1 MIDLSF
7 LTEEEQEAIMK
18 VLERDAELKKNEEA
32 RVSHLPEKIK
42 NDNQLKNMSGQ
53 WFYEAK
59 SKRHRDKIHGA
70 DIIRASIRRKP
81 KTIAERRENKSDKT
95 KNSWVNSVNKEVYV
109 PAELSGIMEE
119 TEDGEVKS
127 NQSSNALAT
136 TLDKPQERSKKVAV
150 SPAKERKNPFNDFT
164 APEHNIKSRA
174 SESGTTDVSQM
185 PNEESLSP
193 SKESQS
199 KRNLLN
205 NRSKEHRQASGELTD
220 ESQRE
225 VDQPPVPKARKVI
238 YKITDPML
246 EKDGSF
252 PKPAKRTDWGNGA
265 GTPPRGI
272 LKRSS
277 SSSSTDSEVLRV
289 NQIFDQQ
296 SKTGLPSL
304 PALEKV
310 AETNPPAED
319 SSQNSLERLKQV
331 RFSSSI
337 GKSQPL
343 QSPQLH
349 HGKDIGEFDLLE
361 SDYVKNGEND
371 TSRLDALQNEQTLPI
386 KSPHSQSSA
395 LDVKAIDRNVS
406 QEERSPYVSDANR
419 SCLPVNETLQFK
431 TSSSVEPVTP
441 RKSSSNISPNV
452 KKVQT
457 VDETLSPDTSK
468 QSLNPDLESPKYTID
483 QQPLS
488 AKTKSPQLPN
498 ASSADLQ
505 QGKPVLVED
514 QRAKTTSKPDKHASE
529 FIKAADESISKVL
542 DWFKRSSNTG
552 DEKTPSVTSQGRES
566 KEELNLPPTTGV
578 LHRNDTGLSTDENT
592 QLIDLSLGSNGK
604 QSSVLPA
611 SADAGD
617 IQILKVGKKENQN
630 QEIQGTDYNK
640 GPTVL
645 GKSKSGREKIHL
657 QFTDLPVTK
666 LDETNIL
673 KKSGADG
680 KMLYKPENESA
691 AYKEPT
697 FLDDGKGKPGSN
709 NFISPEK
716 LNEESILK
724 TNVQTGIPKEEK
736 RSTIKSLVEEDH
748 VQSQTGFDNKGRER
762 KEPGL
767 LDQGVMQL
775 DSNSSRSKLPILSQ
789 HESKQPSPVQIS
801 DDETEQK
808 RSVRDIRAFW
818 ERDKIGPRH
827 TTKEGVLNTTP
838 SASSTI
844 QYIGKESSKVKPA
857 DVSAA
862 FLSNESKDQNKYHL
876 VSFRRV
882 ELGDD
887 ETSKDKFLKSSKTG
901 TDTMDKSKSDH
912 AVEKPKKTLESDGKV
927 NEFTKLPKANHL
939 KPGIGFTS
947 ASPNKYEDGKEVSS
961 ENDRIPSST
970 QQKPSFKVLSL
981 KEKIDEESKNQIS
994 NPLQF
999 ESLRTFWD
1007 IGAKS
1012 QNRTSMENETT
1023 FPSSNSSLT
1032 YQKES
1037 KELKGSRAEM
1047 SQEEVMVP
1055 QQNQFS
1061 LREKTKKINIKVPES
1076 PRQEGQPIPWSVN
1089 LTRTENAESVQIVGK
1104 NVGNSVISKPKEKV
1118 DLPEQEVKEYIEK
1131 MIDPSKVQHS
1141 TFNSGLQKLL
1151 EEMSQAPLL
1160 TSQPAGV
1167 KGVPRKELGLDQH
1180 LIFSAKAI
1188 QSKTAPTDYKEQA
1201 AESPK
1206 EEVVETVDK
1215 TVAPSKAEVDAF
1227 NAALEKLLK
1236 ETTFSSSQNVPENI
1250 SEETVSWPSQ
1260 RRFFEK
1266 VMERSHNTFPS
1277 YQREVVLPQEV
1288 KETIEKSVVPSKN
1301 EFDELKI
1308 GLEKLLKESDASC
1321 PLDQSADGDEN
1332 VWRESSHK
1340 EVIPNSSQKTPC
1352 PNIATYVMTQ
1362 NESQPPGEA
1371 VSETVEKTIV
1381 PPKAEFHNLDT
1392 GLKKL
1397 LKEASVISPSYKIE
1411 NRNKAV
1417 PENMPEEDKHTFYKR
1432 VIKIEQATSPVAHE
1446 RAGTPNETRTAE
1458 RTAVPYQDNVS
1469 SISTRLEKPNGGA
1482 AKMPLPLHAKSGKYV
1497 SSQPEDR
1504 TYYPVSPGNH
1514 QEVTEILVK
1523 TVQAK
1528 PELHEFNASLQKL
1541 LQEASEM
1548 SPSEQKSI
1556 DNVMHVRIQ
1565 PCEQDIDY
1573 PQEVKETI
1581 EKVVASSKSEPSEF
1595 NASLQKLLTEASEMP
1610 PAELKRLDHET
1621 YSIVNVKIQSNRHVD
1636 SAYQQEVNE
1645 TVKKSV
1651 ATSKSELNA
1660 FHSGLEKLLMEVSE
1674 METPELK
1681 SMDSG
1686 MRRSVGIQPNQGLDL
1701 TYQEAIGHPQ
1711 EVNETIEKAVAPSKS
1726 ELGDFNT
1733 SLQKLLKEASEAPPP
1748 LKLKSLDSEIQSMT
1762 QPNQSVHFP
1771 YRQELDHPQE
1781 IRETVEKT
1789 VAPTKAECSELNIC
1803 LEKLLKE
1810 ASEVSSRLPT
1820 KMGKQETPND
1830 AEKGSLGVKM
1840 PHSGPSA
1847 SSGYRTEF
1855 KIPIKSETVKQNDK
1869 AVKEDRVLNEV
1880 RVSAL
1885 PERNVA
1891 FEKTEQTNLESTETL
1906 PKEKEKGTPVI
1917 KTYKMDINEN
1927 KAKEETEKD
1936 YDKCTS
1942 LADVSEATSEVNA
1955 PSRFR
1960 RASTPLKDKRSSK
1973 ISKVEVFLAS
1983 PYEENDAI
1991 SFGSDLSGST
2001 CSEEELDPI
2010 LKALKR
2016 SADRQRPSKSL
2027 EDIPSATSNKG
2038 KVDMPKEELV
2048 LSAEDVSTVSSDLDN
2063 PFSNPEKLKRL
2074 SKSVPAFLQE
2084 EVSGSVMSIYSG
2096 DFGNVDV
2103 KGNIQF
2109 AIDYVEQLKE
2119 LQIFV
2124 SQCKDLAIADVKK
2137 QRSDPYVKTYLL
2149 PEKYKLGKRKTSVKK
2164 RTLNPVFNEILR
2176 YKIDHALVRTQRLN
2190 LSVWHND
2197 TFGRN
2202 SFLGEVELDLGTW
2215 DWNDKLNKQMN
2226 WFPLKPRTPTAA
2238 LELENRGEIK
2248 LALRYVP
2255 QSTGGTNAPST
2266 GEVHIWVKECNDL
2279 PLLRGNKLNSF
2290 VKCTILPDT
2299 SRKSRQK
2306 TRAVAKTTNPVFN
2319 HTMVYDGFRA
2329 DDLKEACVELTV
2341 WDHNKLANHFLGGLR
2356 IGMGTGKSYGTA
2368 VDWMDSTFDETTLWE
2383 RMMNFPNTWVEDTL
2397 PLRMLMAAKLT
2408 K

>member
-310 AETNPPAED
+310 AETNPPEED

-395 LDVKAIDRNVS
+395 LDVNAIDRNVS

-488 AKTKSPQLPN
+488 AKTKSPQLPH

-505 QGKPVLVED
+505 QG
-514 QRAKTTSKPDKHASE
+514 
-529 FIKAADESISKVL
+529 
-542 DWFKRSSNTG
+542 
-552 DEKTPSVTSQGRES
+552 
-566 KEELNLPPTTGV
+566 
-578 LHRNDTGLSTDENT
+578 
-592 QLIDLSLGSNGK
+592 
-604 QSSVLPA
+604 
-611 SADAGD
+611 
-617 IQILKVGKKENQN
+617 
-630 QEIQGTDYNK
+630 
-640 GPTVL
+640 
-645 GKSKSGREKIHL
+645 
-657 QFTDLPVTK
+657 
-666 LDETNIL
+666 
-673 KKSGADG
+673 
-680 KMLYKPENESA
+680 
-691 AYKEPT
+691 
-697 FLDDGKGKPGSN
+697 
-709 NFISPEK
+709 
-716 LNEESILK
+716 
-724 TNVQTGIPKEEK
+724 
-736 RSTIKSLVEEDH
+736 
-748 VQSQTGFDNKGRER
+748 
-762 KEPGL
+762 
-767 LDQGVMQL
+767 
-775 DSNSSRSKLPILSQ
+775 
-789 HESKQPSPVQIS
+789 
-801 DDETEQK
+801 
-808 RSVRDIRAFW
+808 
-818 ERDKIGPRH
+818 
-827 TTKEGVLNTTP
+827 
-838 SASSTI
+838 
-844 QYIGKESSKVKPA
+844 
-857 DVSAA
+857 
-862 FLSNESKDQNKYHL
+862 
-876 VSFRRV
+876 
-882 ELGDD
+882 
-887 ETSKDKFLKSSKTG
+887 
-901 TDTMDKSKSDH
+901 
-912 AVEKPKKTLESDGKV
+912 
-927 NEFTKLPKANHL
+927 
-939 KPGIGFTS
+939 
-947 ASPNKYEDGKEVSS
+947 
-961 ENDRIPSST
+961 
-970 QQKPSFKVLSL
+970 
-981 KEKIDEESKNQIS
+981 
-994 NPLQF
+994 
-999 ESLRTFWD
+999 
-1007 IGAKS
+1007 
-1012 QNRTSMENETT
+1012 
-1023 FPSSNSSLT
+1023 
-1032 YQKES
+1032 
-1037 KELKGSRAEM
+1037 
-1047 SQEEVMVP
+1047 
-1055 QQNQFS
+1055 
-1061 LREKTKKINIKVPES
+1061 
-1076 PRQEGQPIPWSVN
+1076 
-1089 LTRTENAESVQIVGK
+1089 
-1104 NVGNSVISKPKEKV
+1104 
-1118 DLPEQEVKEYIEK
+1118 
-1131 MIDPSKVQHS
+1131 
-1141 TFNSGLQKLL
+1141 
-1151 EEMSQAPLL
+1151 
-1160 TSQPAGV
+1160 
-1167 KGVPRKELGLDQH
+1167 
-1180 LIFSAKAI
+1180 
-1188 QSKTAPTDYKEQA
+1188 
-1201 AESPK
+1201 
-1206 EEVVETVDK
+1206 
-1215 TVAPSKAEVDAF
+1215 
-1227 NAALEKLLK
+1227 
-1236 ETTFSSSQNVPENI
+1236 
-1250 SEETVSWPSQ
+1250 
-1260 RRFFEK
+1260 
-1266 VMERSHNTFPS
+1266 
-1277 YQREVVLPQEV
+1277 
-1288 KETIEKSVVPSKN
+1288 
-1301 EFDELKI
+1301 
-1308 GLEKLLKESDASC
+1308 
-1321 PLDQSADGDEN
+1321 
-1332 VWRESSHK
+1332 
-1340 EVIPNSSQKTPC
+1340 
-1352 PNIATYVMTQ
+1352 
-1362 NESQPPGEA
+1362 
-1371 VSETVEKTIV
+1371 
-1381 PPKAEFHNLDT
+1381 
-1392 GLKKL
+1392 
-1397 LKEASVISPSYKIE
+1397 
-1411 NRNKAV
+1411 
-1417 PENMPEEDKHTFYKR
+1417 
-1432 VIKIEQATSPVAHE
+1432 
-1446 RAGTPNETRTAE
+1446 
-1458 RTAVPYQDNVS
+1458 
-1469 SISTRLEKPNGGA
+1469 
-1482 AKMPLPLHAKSGKYV
+1482 
-1497 SSQPEDR
+1497 
-1504 TYYPVSPGNH
+1504 
-1514 QEVTEILVK
+1514 
-1523 TVQAK
+1523 
-1528 PELHEFNASLQKL
+1528 
-1541 LQEASEM
+1541 
-1548 SPSEQKSI
+1548 
-1556 DNVMHVRIQ
+1556 
-1565 PCEQDIDY
+1565 
-1573 PQEVKETI
+1573 
-1581 EKVVASSKSEPSEF
+1581 
-1595 NASLQKLLTEASEMP
+1595 
-1610 PAELKRLDHET
+1610 
-1621 YSIVNVKIQSNRHVD
+1621 
-1636 SAYQQEVNE
+1636 
-1645 TVKKSV
+1645 
-1651 ATSKSELNA
+1651 
-1660 FHSGLEKLLMEVSE
+1660 
-1674 METPELK
+1674 
-1681 SMDSG
+1681 
-1686 MRRSVGIQPNQGLDL
+1686 
-1701 TYQEAIGHPQ
+1701 
-1711 EVNETIEKAVAPSKS
+1711 
-1726 ELGDFNT
+1726 
-1733 SLQKLLKEASEAPPP
+1733 
-1748 LKLKSLDSEIQSMT
+1748 
-1762 QPNQSVHFP
+1762 
-1771 YRQELDHPQE
+1771 
-1781 IRETVEKT
+1781 
-1789 VAPTKAECSELNIC
+1789 
-1803 LEKLLKE
+1803 
-1810 ASEVSSRLPT
+1810 
-1820 KMGKQETPND
+1820 
-1830 AEKGSLGVKM
+1830 
-1840 PHSGPSA
+1840 
-1847 SSGYRTEF
+1847 
-1855 KIPIKSETVKQNDK
+1855 
-1869 AVKEDRVLNEV
+1869 
-1880 RVSAL
+1880 
-1885 PERNVA
+1885 
-1891 FEKTEQTNLESTETL
+1891 
-1906 PKEKEKGTPVI
+1906 
-1917 KTYKMDINEN
+1917 
-1927 KAKEETEKD
+1927 
-1936 YDKCTS
+1936 
-1942 LADVSEATSEVNA
+1942 
-1955 PSRFR
+1955 
-1960 RASTPLKDKRSSK
+1960 
-1973 ISKVEVFLAS
+1973 
-1983 PYEENDAI
+1983 
-1991 SFGSDLSGST
+1991 
-2001 CSEEELDPI
+2001 SEEELDPI

-2084 EVSGSVMSIYSG
+2084 ESDDRDTDTASESSYPHGRIKKSPSSLTNLSGSSGMASLSSVSGSVMSIYSG